1 MTSTTNRV
9 HAFADDALGDLDAVG
24 VAEAISAGS
33 ISAAEAVD
41 AAIARAAVVEPR
53 LNGIVT
59 PDFDRART
67 TAAAGTRSG
76 VFAGVPT
83 FVKDNTDVEGLP
95 TGHGSA
101 AVIDPKPAAAD
112 EPFAAQLLSTGAVNL
127 GKTSMPEFGFNATT
141 EFQDA
146 EPTRNPWHT
155 DYSCGASSGGSAAL
169 VAAGVVPFAH
179 ANDGG
184 GSIRIPA
191 AACGLVG
198 LKFTRGRELPSAEA
212 KDLPVN
218 IISNGIVSRSVRD
231 SAAFLAAVDRHTPNR
246 ALNRVGLVEGPS
258 DRRLRVGLILDS
270 LRSTTDDETRAAVL
284 DLARRLEKDGHEVVE
299 VPLPVDEAFVQ
310 HFLHYW
316 AMLGFSMHRFGGRLL
331 HTTYDRSLNDSLTKG
346 LAREFLRKPWRTPGA
361 IRALKRSES
370 IYQQAFRDESV
381 DVVLS
386 PVVGYTTPLLGHLS
400 PAAGYEVMLPRLLDY
415 AAFTPANNAAG
426 GPAISLPLA
435 QTSDGRPIGIH
446 FSATHGDERT
456 LLELAFELEQS
467 VGFARITA

>member
-9 HAFADDALGDLDAVG
+9 HAFSDDALGDLDAVG
-24 VAEAISAGS
+24 VAEAISTGQ
-33 ISAAEAVD
+33 ISSAEAVD
-41 AAIARAAVVEPR
+41 AAIARAGAVEPR

-59 PDFDRART
+59 PDFDRARE
-67 TAAAGTRSG
+67 TASRPSSG

-83 FVKDNTDVEGLP
+83 FVKDNTAVAGLP

-101 AVIDPKPAAAD
+101 ALLDPPRALAD
-112 EPFAAQLLSTGAVNL
+112 DPFTTQLLSTGAINL
-127 GKTSMPEFGFNATT
+127 GKTSLPEFGFNATT
-141 EFQDA
+141 EFQEA

-198 LKFTRGRELPSAEA
+198 LKFTRGREVPDAQA
-212 KDLPVN
+212 KSMPVN
-218 IISNGIVSRSVRD
+218 IVSNGIVSRSVRD

-270 LRSTTDDETRAAVL
+270 LRATTDDATRAAVL
-284 DLARRLEKDGHEVVE
+284 DVAARLEKDGHEVVE
-299 VPLPVDEAFVQ
+299 VPLPVDEAFVD

-316 AMLGFSMHRFGGRLL
+316 ALLGFSMHRFGGRLL
-331 HTTYDRSLNDSLTKG
+331 HTQYDRSRNDALTKG
-346 LAREFLRKPWRTPGA
+346 LARDFLRKPWRTPGA
-361 IRALKRSES
+361 IRALKRSETV
-370 IYQQAFRDESV
+370 YQQAFRDAGV

-415 AAFTPANNAAG
+415 ASFTPANNASG

-435 QTSDGRPIGIH
+435 QTADGRPIGIH
-446 FSATHGDERT
+446 FSAIHGDERT

-467 VGFARITA
+467 VGFARITT

>member
-1 MTSTTNRV
+1 MSSTTNRV

-24 VAEAISAGS
+24 VAEAISAGR

-41 AAIARAAVVEPR
+41 AAIARVAVVEPQ

-59 PDFDRART
+59 PDFERARSAAT
-67 TAAAGTRSG
+67 TPRGG
-76 VFAGVPT
+76 VFGGVPT
-83 FVKDNTDVEGLP
+83 FVKDNTAVAGLP
-95 TGHGSA
+95 TRHGSA
-101 AVIDPKPAAAD
+101 AVLDPAPAAAD
-112 EPFAAQLLSTGAVNL
+112 DPFTTQLLSTGAVSL
-127 GKTSMPEFGFNATT
+127 GKTSLPEFGFNATT

-146 EPTRNPWHT
+146 APTRNPWDT

-198 LKFTRGRELPSAEA
+198 LKFTRGREVPDAQA
-212 KDLPVN
+212 KGMPVN
-218 IISNGIVSRSVRD
+218 IVSNGIVSRSVRD

-246 ALNRVGLVEGPS
+246 ALSRVDLVEGPS

-270 LRSTTDDETRAAVL
+270 LRSAPDDETRQAVL
-284 DLARRLEKDGHEVVE
+284 DLAARLEKDGHEVVP
-299 VPLPVDEAFVQ
+299 VPLPVDEAFVD

-331 HTTYDRSLNDSLTKG
+331 HTPYDRSLNDDLTKG
-346 LAREFLRKPWRTPGA
+346 LARDFLRKPWRTPGA

-370 IYQQAFRDESV
+370 IYQQSFRDNSV

-415 AAFTPANNAAG
+415 AAYTPANNAAG
-426 GPAISLPLA
+426 GPAMSLPLA
-435 QTSDGRPIGIH
+435 QTSDGRPIGLH

-467 VGFARITA
+467 VGFARITT

>member
-1 MTSTTNRV
+1 MTSTTTRV

-24 VAEAISAGS
+24 VAVAISAGE
-33 ISAAEAVD
+33 ISAAEAVE
-41 AAIARAAVVEPR
+41 AAIARAEAVNPR

-59 PDFDRART
+59 SDFDRARS
-67 TAAAGTRSG
+67 TAATPLTG

-83 FVKDNTDVEGLP
+83 FIKDNTDVAGLP

-101 AVIDPKPAAAD
+101 AVIDPQPAAAS
-112 EPFAAQLLSTGAVNL
+112 EPFAEQLLSTGAVNL
-127 GKTSMPEFGFNATT
+127 GKTTMPEFGFNATT

-169 VAAGVVPFAH
+169 VAAGAVPFAH

-231 SAAFLAAVDRHTPNR
+231 SAAFLAAVDQHTPNR
-246 ALNRVGLVEGPS
+246 GLSRVGLVEGPS

-284 DLARRLEKDGHEVVE
+284 QVAQQLEKDGHEVVE
-299 VPLPVDEAFVQ
+299 VALPVDEAFVR

-316 AMLGFSMHRFGGRLL
+316 AMLGFSMHRFGGRLM
-331 HTTYDRSLNDSLTKG
+331 HTAYDRSLNDSLTKG
-346 LAREFLRKPWRTPGA
+346 LARDFIRHPWRTPGA
-361 IRALKRSES
+361 IRGLKKSEAT
-370 IYQQAFRDESV
+370 YKAAFRENAV

-386 PVVGYTTPLLGHLS
+386 PVLGYTTPLLGHLS

-415 AAFTPANNAAG
+415 AAFTPANNASG

-435 QTSDGRPIGIH
+435 QTADGRPLGIH
-446 FSATHGDERT
+446 FSAVHGDERT

-467 VGFARITA
+467 IGFARITD

>member
-33 ISAAEAVD
+33 ISPVEAVD
-41 AAIARAAVVEPR
+41 AAIARAALVEPR

-59 PDFDRART
+59 PDFDRARA
-67 TAAAGTRSG
+67 TAGSAARPG

-83 FVKDNTDVEGLP
+83 FIKDNTGVAGLP
-95 TGHGSA
+95 TRHGSDAVLDPPPA
-101 AVIDPKPAAAD
+101 AVDDPFTK
-112 EPFAAQLLSTGAVNL
+112 QLLATGAISL
-127 GKTSMPEFGFNATT
+127 GKSSLPEFGFNATT
-141 EFQDA
+141 EFQVA
-146 EPTRNPWHT
+146 EPTRNPWNPA
-155 DYSCGASSGGSAAL
+155 YSCGASSGGSAAL

-198 LKFTRGRELPSAEA
+198 LKFTRGRELPDAQA
-212 KDLPVN
+212 KGMPVN
-218 IISNGIVSRSVRD
+218 IVSNGIVSRSVRD

-246 ALNRVGLVEGPS
+246 ALNRTGLVEGPS
-258 DRRLRVGLILDS
+258 DRRLRVGLILNS
-270 LRSTTDDETRAAVL
+270 LRTAPDDETRSAVL
-284 DLARRLEKDGHEVVE
+284 DVARRLEKDGHEVVE
-299 VPLPVDEAFVQ
+299 VPLPVDEEFVE

-316 AMLGFSMHRFGGRLL
+316 AMLGFAMHRFGGRLL
-331 HTTYDRSLNDSLTKG
+331 HTQYDRSLNDDLTKG
-346 LAREFLRKPWRTPGA
+346 LARDFLRRPWRTPGA
-361 IRALKRSES
+361 IRALKRSET
-370 IYQQAFRDESV
+370 IYQQSFRDNSV

-386 PVVGYTTPLLGHLS
+386 PVVGYTTPPLGHLS

-435 QTSDGRPIGIH
+435 QTSDDRPIGIH

>member
-24 VAEAISAGS
+24 VAEAISAGR

-41 AAIARAAVVEPR
+41 AAIARVAVVEPQ

-59 PDFDRART
+59 PDFERARSAAT
-67 TAAAGTRSG
+67 TPRGG
-76 VFAGVPT
+76 VFGGVPT
-83 FVKDNTDVEGLP
+83 FVKDNTAVAGLP
-95 TGHGSA
+95 TRHGSA
-101 AVIDPKPAAAD
+101 AVLDPAPAAAD
-112 EPFAAQLLSTGAVNL
+112 DPFTTQLLSTGAVSL
-127 GKTSMPEFGFNATT
+127 GKTSLPEFGFNATT

-146 EPTRNPWHT
+146 APTRNPWDT

-198 LKFTRGRELPSAEA
+198 LKFTRGREVPDAQA
-212 KDLPVN
+212 KGMPVN
-218 IISNGIVSRSVRD
+218 IVSNGIVSRSVRD

-246 ALNRVGLVEGPS
+246 ALSRVDLVEGPS

-270 LRSTTDDETRAAVL
+270 LRSAPDDETRQAVL
-284 DLARRLEKDGHEVVE
+284 DLAARLEKDGHEVVP
-299 VPLPVDEAFVQ
+299 VPLPVDEAFVD

-331 HTTYDRSLNDSLTKG
+331 HTPYDRSLNDDLTKG
-346 LAREFLRKPWRTPGA
+346 LARDFLRKPWRTPGA

-370 IYQQAFRDESV
+370 IYQQSFRDNSV

-415 AAFTPANNAAG
+415 AAYTPANNAAG
-426 GPAISLPLA
+426 GPAMSLPLA
-435 QTSDGRPIGIH
+435 QTSDGRPIGLH

-467 VGFARITA
+467 VGFARITT

>member
-9 HAFADDALGDLDAVG
+9 HAFSDDALGDLDAVG
-24 VAEAISAGS
+24 VAEAISTGQ
-33 ISAAEAVD
+33 ISSAEAVD
-41 AAIARAAVVEPR
+41 AAIARAGAVEPR

-59 PDFDRART
+59 PDFDRARE
-67 TAAAGTRSG
+67 TASRPSSG

-83 FVKDNTDVEGLP
+83 FVKDNTAVAGLP

-101 AVIDPKPAAAD
+101 ALLDPPRALAD
-112 EPFAAQLLSTGAVNL
+112 DPFTTQLLSTGAINL
-127 GKTSMPEFGFNATT
+127 GKTSLPEFGFNATT
-141 EFQDA
+141 EFQEA

-198 LKFTRGRELPSAEA
+198 LKFTRGREVPDAQA
-212 KDLPVN
+212 KSMPVN
-218 IISNGIVSRSVRD
+218 IVSNGIVSRSVRD

-270 LRSTTDDETRAAVL
+270 LRATTDDATRAAVL
-284 DLARRLEKDGHEVVE
+284 DVAARLEKDGHEVVE
-299 VPLPVDEAFVQ
+299 VPLPVDEAFVD

-316 AMLGFSMHRFGGRLL
+316 ALLGFSMHRFGGRLL
-331 HTTYDRSLNDSLTKG
+331 HTQYDRARNDALTKG
-346 LAREFLRKPWRTPGA
+346 LARDFLRKPWRTPGA
-361 IRALKRSES
+361 IRALKRSETV
-370 IYQQAFRDESV
+370 YQQAFRDAGV

-415 AAFTPANNAAG
+415 ASFTPANNASG

-435 QTSDGRPIGIH
+435 QTADGRPIGIH
-446 FSATHGDERT
+446 FSAIHGDERT

-467 VGFARITA
+467 VGFARITT